1 MFISSNPYDN
11 LTKAWELL
19 DVESE
24 AKEIRKAIQIS
35 KYRDSIN
42 ITESYK
48 TKTTEIIDLVLHN
61 QPDIIHFSGHGSK
74 KGLVFNDYEDNFQ
87 VIKNIDLSKV
97 VKSLDYKLKVIFL
110 NACYS
115 DHQGKI
121 LSNYS
126 DCVIGTTDEISDN
139 DAILFASKFYEEI
152 GNGNSINQSFKIASM
167 HLELKQTPNV
177 FKLIISSEVD
187 SNELF
192 ILGKEALAI
201 SFLKDMIE
209 ENKKAFFGS
218 YNEFAIIKNR
228 FAIKVNMKKYWTMED
243 DEIEKEFSDR
253 KVKANKLFSEF
264 MQDPLCQKLIVG
276 APFGTGKSF
285 LIRELFEKFAN
296 SRISNVNEY
305 FPILINLKHGLNI
318 IVKGRSLTLNHIIRN
333 ILDDYSRNNTKLIIM
348 LDGLDE
354 YIGDRKSLFD
364 DINRDIIFHYPKTKI
379 IITSRLNAGYP
390 KSLGLESVDY
400 IRILP
405 FEKTQVD
412 EYFYNSS
419 IDLSYT
425 SLLSMGLSHE
435 EITKPLFTWMI
446 SIIHPKI
453 HLAIDL
459 IKYDNIFSSQIRK
472 SLFYFHLFYYILLG
486 RYHELNGN
494 EDYLYI
500 VEKKLLRRIS
510 ILMQIHNDQLDRKTL
525 ESEKRIIG
533 LDSIKL
539 DIEPILSTYI
549 SFKDSKEIL
558 EFGHKTF
565 KEYLIAEY
573 YLENLLKDELP
584 ILLNSEI
591 PSKETIDFLQGLIEL
606 LKAKKPEIREYVY
619 KPDDKHKN
627 LQTLFGSFEYDTSI
641 KLATEKIIS
650 NSKDI
655 IFNKD
660 LLSTSNDISNIA
672 KMFNDR
678 QISLNSFKN
687 VWLFKWISFFVIFNF
702 DSYTEELKE
711 HLIELI
717 KSSSQF
723 IPGYIKIMDN
733 VDLSNSDLSCCNLS
747 NTKISNAN
755 FSNVNLSYSD
765 LSNSEISGVTFNDA
779 NISFCNL
786 QNTKF
791 YNCKFIG
798 SVVSFT
804 DLNKAEIKLSNL
816 TFTNF
821 SSSDLSSATFTE
833 CDLSKVEW
841 ENSNQNKMKIRK
853 SK

>member
-1 MFISSNPYDN
+1 MARN
-11 LTKAWELL
+11 LL

-35 KYRDSIN
+35 KYRDSIS

-61 QPDIIHFSGHGSK
+61 RPDIIHFSGHGSK
-74 KGLVFNDYEDNFQ
+74 KGLVFNDSEDNFQ
-87 VIKNIDLSKV
+87 VIKNSDFSKI
-97 VKSLDYKLKVIFL
+97 VKNLNYKLKVIFL

-115 DHQGKI
+115 DNQGKI

-126 DCVIGTTDEISDN
+126 DCVIGTTAEISDN
-139 DAILFASKFYEEI
+139 GAILFASKFYEEI

-167 HLELKQTPNV
+167 HLELRQTPNV
-177 FKLIISSEVD
+177 FKLLFNSEAD

-192 ILGKEALAI
+192 ILGKEALVI

-209 ENKKAFFGS
+209 ENKKTSLGS
-218 YNEFAIIKNR
+218 YKEFAIIKSR
-228 FAIKVNMKKYWTMED
+228 FAIKVNMNKYWTMED
-243 DEIEKEFSDR
+243 NEIEKEFSDK
-253 KVKANKLFSEF
+253 KVKVDKLFSEF
-264 MQDPLCQKLIVG
+264 MQDPLYEKLIIG
-276 APFGTGKSF
+276 APFGTGKSL

-296 SRISNVNEY
+296 NRISNVNEY
-305 FPILINLKHGLNI
+305 FPILVNLKHGLNI
-318 IVKGRSLTLNHIIRN
+318 IVNGRSLTLNHVIRN
-333 ILDDYSRNNTKLIIM
+333 MLDDYSRNNTKLIIM

-354 YIGDRKSLFD
+354 YIGDRKRLFD

-412 EYFYNSS
+412 EYFYNSG
-419 IDLSYT
+419 INLSYR

-435 EITKPLFTWMI
+435 EIVKPLFTWMI
-446 SIIHPKI
+446 SVIHPKI
-453 HLAIDL
+453 HLALDL

-486 RYHELNGN
+486 RFHELNGN
-494 EDYLYI
+494 EDYIYI

-510 ILMQIHNDQLDRKTL
+510 ILMQIHNGQLDRKTL
-525 ESEKRIIG
+525 EVEKSIIG

-573 YLENLLKDELP
+573 YLENLLKDEQP

-619 KPDDKHKN
+619 KPDDKYKN
-627 LQTLFGSFEYDTSI
+627 LQTLFGSFEYNASI
-641 KLATEKIIS
+641 ELATEKIIS

-660 LLSTSNDISNIA
+660 LLSISNDISNIST
-672 KMFNDR
+672 MLNDR
-678 QISLNSFKN
+678 QVSFNSFQN
-687 VWLFKWISFFVIFNF
+687 IWLFKWVSFFIIFNF
-702 DSYTEELKE
+702 DSYAEELKE
-711 HLIELI
+711 HLIKLI
-717 KSSSQF
+717 KSSSHV
-723 IPGYIKIMDN
+723 IPGYLKMMDN
-733 VDLSNSDLSCCNLS
+733 IDLSNSDLSGCNLS

-755 FSNVNLSYSD
+755 FSNVNLSHSD
-765 LSNSEISGVTFNDA
+765 LSNSEISDVTFNDA
-779 NISFCNL
+779 NISYCNL
-786 QNTKF
+786 QNTKI

-816 TFTNF
+816 IFTNF
-821 SSSDLSSATFTE
+821 SASDLSHATFID

-841 ENSNQNKMKIRK
+841 DNSKQDKMKIRK
-853 SK
+853 TK